1 MAELSQ
7 KTLGGVIKLLSELP
21 PREAGTFPL
30 LQDFWRQKLFESELP
45 NWFIRYAADQRFNWT
60 IIVPNM
66 FSGLPRFPGTQDIVP
81 EISRNKCL
89 LRLTVIAFK
98 ETNNQRERDALRLS
112 LQSDGFEIPKPDVQG
127 VNSQASGSRGY
138 QESKFPLA
146 IKGGEPD
153 NRISKSPL
161 AFISYSWDSEV
172 HKKWVLDLATKLQA
186 EGGVQIILD
195 RWDLRPG
202 EDRTIFMEK
211 SVTNSDF
218 VILICTPDYARKANS
233 RKGGVGYEATIIT
246 GELAEN
252 INPGKFIPI
261 LRHGEWDSSSLP
273 VWIKTK
279 LGVDLRDNPYS
290 DEQYQELLRALHSQ
304 PLKAPP
310 VGPKPVFGNSAPDYQ
325 EVVPPEWAVRAVQ
338 LDEDLTPYDREA
350 TRRKLSVVR
359 LNAWH
364 PRLTIWLTNRSD
376 HGVFVK
382 SVSLWHSNDGRNHK
396 RLSHGV
402 PSDNR
407 IFVELRPHTEDVTI
421 GFVTDEDAKLKLQSL
436 GVVEKHLAGYEFT
449 DDVDVEVRVEYDL
462 LGVED
467 EYRETVRVRVHGS
480 RQIESL

>member
-21 PREAGTFPL
+21 PNEAATFPL
-30 LQDFWRQKLFESELP
+30 VQDFWRQKLFEWGLP
-45 NWFIRYAADQRFNWT
+45 NWFIRYGADKRFNWT
-60 IIVPNM
+60 IIVPDM
-66 FSGLPRFPGTQDIVP
+66 FSGFPKFSGTQDIVP
-81 EISRNKCL
+81 ETLRNTCL
-89 LRLTVIAFK
+89 LRLTAIALK
-98 ETNNQRERDALRLS
+98 ETRNQRQGDELRLS
-112 LQSDGFEIPKPDVQG
+112 LQSDGFKIPKPDVQT

-138 QESKFPLA
+138 QESKSPLE
-146 IKGGEPD
+146 IKSAEPD

-233 RKGGVGYEATIIT
+233 RRGGVGYEATIIT

-290 DEQYQELLRALHSQ
+290 GEQYQELLRALHKE

-310 VGPKPVFGNSAPDYQ
+310 IGPKPQFENSPPVDQ
-325 EVVPPEWAVRAVQ
+325 EVVPPEWAVRTMQ
-338 LDEDLTPYDREA
+338 FDEDLTPYDREA
-350 TRRKLSVVR
+350 VRRKLAVVR
-359 LNAWH
+359 IDAWH
-364 PRLTIWLTNRSD
+364 PRLTVWLTNRSD
-376 HGVFVK
+376 HSILVR
-382 SVSLWHSNDGRNHK
+382 SVSLWHSNGGRNHK
-396 RLSHGV
+396 RLNHGV

-407 IFVELRPHTEDVTI
+407 VFVELRPRAENAPI
-421 GFVTDEDAKLKLQSL
+421 AFVTDEDAKLKLQSL
-436 GVVEKHLAGYEFT
+436 GVVEKHLAGYEFS

-467 EYRETVRVRVHGS
+467 EYHETVRVRVHGN